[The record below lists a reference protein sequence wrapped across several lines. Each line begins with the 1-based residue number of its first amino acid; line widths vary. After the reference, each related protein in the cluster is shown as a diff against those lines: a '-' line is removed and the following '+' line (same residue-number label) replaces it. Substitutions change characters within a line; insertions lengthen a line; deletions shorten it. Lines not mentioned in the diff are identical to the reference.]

1 MVGPPG
7 WGVVLQSRVNP
18 NRSPVD
24 VIGLRRLADW
34 LTRSRRAMLADFEV
48 VDSGSLEVLLYC
60 TDDLA
65 TRGEVPSRVVDRVVD
80 R

>member
-1 MVGPPG
+1 VQDQGVPLPP
-7 WGVVLQSRVNP
+7 QANP
-18 NRSPVD
+18 HEPLTD
-24 VIGLRRLADW
+24 GIGLRRVAGWVRRSCRAVLADV
-34 LTRSRRAMLADFEV
+34 EP

-65 TRGEVPSRVVDRVVD
+65 VADEVPSRTVGRVVD